1 MLDSTP
7 ENDDRFSEAPP
18 LAPGPLAELE
28 ERFLQ
33 ARVIAMN
40 DYLSQNLADW
50 EDQSD
55 GRKPLSWTRAL
66 QLEPARCEAE
76 MLESL
81 LHDPTRQEFRLEE
94 ILADQLSHLDHQ
106 LTQLTATHQYD
117 ETYWQVETTHQ
128 VVTKILHDW
137 WHWLKLEH

>member
-1 MLDSTP
+1 MLDNTP
-7 ENDDRFSEAPP
+7 ENDDRLSEVPP
-18 LAPGPLAELE
+18 IAVNSLAELE
-28 ERFLQ
+28 EKFLQ

-81 LHDPTRQEFRLEE
+81 LHDPSRQEFRLEE
-94 ILADQLSHLDHQ
+94 ILADQLSHLDNQ
-106 LTQLTATHQYD
+106 LAQLTATHEYD
-117 ETYWQVETTHQ
+117 ETYWQTETTHQ
-128 VVTKILHDW
+128 VATKILRDW